1 MKTKIVKFAS
11 CMSAL
16 DFIKELHDKNEKCH
30 GLLNC
35 NSKERTII
43 NGKTDKKET
52 LTEYTWQVTYNPD
65 LLKTKEKKKE

>member
-43 NGKTDKKET
+43 NGSFDSVGGTSLSLIKSIKLITSSFMILYIKI
-52 LTEYTWQVTYNPD
+52 
-65 LLKTKEKKKE
+65 